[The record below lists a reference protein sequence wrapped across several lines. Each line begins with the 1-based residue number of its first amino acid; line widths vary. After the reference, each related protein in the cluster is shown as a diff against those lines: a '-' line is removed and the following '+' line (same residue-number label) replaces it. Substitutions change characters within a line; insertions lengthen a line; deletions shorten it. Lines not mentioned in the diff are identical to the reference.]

1 MLIFKTSGSKTKLEL
16 FMISLLIFLPL
27 TTEFLW
33 RKGYFSFG
41 DQHFC
46 PFIIISHA
54 SLLHFPTPINSPYH
68 YKQDLKN
75 IKKNFVEHKYLTKQ
89 TINTWCQK
97 MQEENFT
104 QQKGNK
110 LSKTLIKEKIEEECN
125 QSNES
130 MVILSALKH
139 NIQMSQC

>member
-1 MLIFKTSGSKTKLEL
+1 
-16 FMISLLIFLPL
+16 
-27 TTEFLW
+27 
-33 RKGYFSFG
+33 
-41 DQHFC
+41 
-46 PFIIISHA
+46 
-54 SLLHFPTPINSPYH
+54 
-68 YKQDLKN
+68 
-75 IKKNFVEHKYLTKQ
+75 
-89 TINTWCQK
+89 

-139 NIQMSQC
+139 NIQMSEC